1 LMLMP
6 SAFVWPNVRV
16 NCDRPFPLTLIY
28 PPPFI
33 ARSARPN
40 IPDPQLLRLLRALGD
55 DTRLRA
61 LRLIAQAP
69 RSTQEL
75 ASLIAISE
83 AGLSKHLRIL
93 SEAGL
98 VESKRTGYYVLY
110 TLSEETIDQLSDDL
124 REFLRS

>member
-1 LMLMP
+1 MLMP

-16 NCDRPFPLTLIY
+16 NCNAPFPLTLIY
-28 PPPFI
+28 PAPFI
-33 ARSARPN
+33 ARNARPN
-40 IPDPQLLRLLRALGD
+40 VPSPRLLRMLRALGN

-75 ASLIAISE
+75 ASLIVISE

-93 SEAGL
+93 TEAGL
-98 VESKRTGYYVLY
+98 VESRREGYYVLY
-110 TLSEETIDQLSDDL
+110 SLARLA
-124 REFLRS
+124 RSATR